1 MSATIPILEGI
12 RVLAGLEGMAGCSSL
27 IIFHFDWK
35 TLMDEIMFFHI
46 DIVLLNALIVVGTSN
61 YDPKELAGKMIH
73 LDFLP

>member
-1 MSATIPILEGI
+1 MCFGWF
-12 RVLAGLEGMAGCSSL
+12 GGNGSSL

-46 DIVLLNALIVVGTSN
+46 DIVLLNALISVGTSN
-61 YDPKELAGKMIH
+61 YDPKELAGKIH